1 VLGND
6 RWMRAHDETLGM
18 MGNIDRD
25 QALQELD
32 GRLHSRERVRLHE
45 RYQEVNIVLQA
56 IPAKLSFR

>member
-1 VLGND
+1 
-6 RWMRAHDETLGM
+6 MRAHDETLGM